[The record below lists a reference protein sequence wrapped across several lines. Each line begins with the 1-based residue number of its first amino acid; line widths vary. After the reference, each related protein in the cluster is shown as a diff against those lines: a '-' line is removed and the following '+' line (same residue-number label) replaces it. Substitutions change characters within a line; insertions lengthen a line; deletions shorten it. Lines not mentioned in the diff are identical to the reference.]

1 MEQKVNFF
9 LIGAAK
15 SGTTSLYE
23 RMSAHEEVYLSPLK
37 EPNFFSTDI
46 DPKNFSDAFKANTQL
61 DLSRYFKTSPL
72 PQQQVGF
79 VSEMNDYN
87 RLFEAVESESVIGEC
102 STSYLYSRTA
112 AQEVR
117 TYNAQAKILVVL
129 RNPVD
134 RLFSHYL
141 MARKYGFTADDV
153 RIAIEK
159 DQRLKEK
166 GWGQSELF
174 VELGQYAEQ
183 LNRWYKEFPSEQI
196 KVLFTEELKKEETWI
211 QLYRWLGIKA
221 HLPEEGSTNEDQQT
235 SDPKGVANSA
245 GLARFEKLNRW
256 ITEKGL
262 KKALGKILPSIIKR
276 KLLYFYYT
284 DVNLPTLNEADRE
297 YIASFYDKDRARLT
311 QLINRDLP
319 WN

>member
-23 RMSAHEEVYLSPLK
+23 RMGEHAEVYLSPLK

-46 DPKNFSDAFKANTQL
+46 DPKNFSEAFKANTQL
-61 DLSRYFKTSPL
+61 DLSGYFKTRPL
-72 PQQQVGF
+72 AQQQVGF
-79 VSEMNDYN
+79 VRELSDYN
-87 RLFEAVESESVIGEC
+87 RLFEAVDSESVIGEC
-102 STSYLYSRTA
+102 STSYLYSKTA
-112 AQEVR
+112 ALEVR
-117 TYNAQAKILVVL
+117 RYNAQAKILVVL

-141 MARKYGFTADDV
+141 MARKYGFTADEL

-159 DQRLKEK
+159 DQRLKQK

-183 LNRWYKEFPSEQI
+183 LERWYKEFPREQI
-196 KVLFTEELKKEETWI
+196 KVLFTEDLKSEETWV
-211 QLYRWLGIKA
+211 QLYRWLGIAA
-221 HLPEEGSTNEDQQT
+221 HLPEEGRKKEGVNT
-235 SDPKGVANSA
+235 SEQKENANTA

-256 ITEKGL
+256 LTEKGL
-262 KKALGKILPSIIKR
+262 KKALGKLIPPIIKR

-284 DVNLPTLNEADRE
+284 DVNLPTLNEADRK
-297 YIASFYDKDRARLT
+297 YIASFYDKDRERLT
-311 QLINRDLP
+311 QLIDRDLP

>member
-23 RMSAHEEVYLSPLK
+23 RMSAHAEVYLSPLK

-46 DPKNFSDAFKANTQL
+46 DPKNFSEAFKANTQL
-61 DLSRYFKTSPL
+61 DLRRYFKTSPL

-79 VSEMNDYN
+79 VRELSDYN
-87 RLFEAVESESVIGEC
+87 RLFEAVDSESVIGEC
-102 STSYLYSRTA
+102 STSYLYSKTA

-117 TYNAQAKILVVL
+117 AYNAQAKILVVL

-141 MARKYGFTADDV
+141 MARKYGFTADEL

-159 DQRLKEK
+159 DQRLKQK

-183 LNRWYKEFPSEQI
+183 LERWYKEFPREQI
-196 KVLFTEELKKEETWI
+196 KVLFTEDLKSEETWV
-211 QLYRWLGIKA
+211 QLYRWLGIA
-221 HLPEEGSTNEDQQT
+221 ANLPEEGRKKD
-235 SDPKGVANSA
+235 GVTTIGQKDNANTA

-256 ITEKGL
+256 LTEKGL
-262 KKALGKILPSIIKR
+262 KKALGKLIPPIIKR

-284 DVNLPTLNEADRE
+284 DVNLPTLNEADRK
-297 YIASFYDKDRARLT
+297 YIASFYDKDRERLT
-311 QLINRDLP
+311 QLIDRDLP